1 MTLNMTMNYIID
13 CNFLYVMTSLYYS
26 WTSCPQR
33 LLSVDTEA
41 IKVGH
46 TSKKWKALSEEHEAS
61 KKFQE
66 LEVEYDNGN

>member
-1 MTLNMTMNYIID
+1 
-13 CNFLYVMTSLYYS
+13 MTSLYYS